1 MKGLISKYADQRLH
15 YYKSLLWLAYDDLER
30 PEGRLG
36 ERNLC
41 EALQSSLQIV
51 RLEVL
56 DCQEA
61 AKKSLHVPEGTP
73 REGPTPR

>member
-1 MKGLISKYADQRLH
+1 MAGLAGKYAGQRLH
-15 YYKSLLWLAYDDLER
+15 CHKSLLWPACYGLER

-41 EALQSSLQIV
+41 EALQSSLHIV

-61 AKKSLHVPEGTP
+61 SKKSLHVPEGTP